1 MIARRKTRPVRA
13 GSVTIGGDAPISV
26 QSMAKTDT
34 RDPIATADQIR
45 RLEEAG
51 CEIIRVAVP
60 DLEAAEALGQIK
72 RGISIP
78 LVADIHFDYRLA
90 LKALEIGVD
99 KLRINPGN
107 IGERARVEAVVK
119 EAAARGVPIRIG
131 INAGSLERDLLTRY
145 GHATP
150 EAMVESALRHVGIL
164 EDLNFRDIVISL
176 KASDVMTTVSAY
188 RLLAERVEYP
198 LHVGIT
204 EAGTAW
210 AGSIRSAVGIG
221 TLLAGG
227 LGDTLR
233 VSLTGDPAE
242 EVRVGFEILRS
253 LGLRQR
259 GPTIISCP
267 TCGRCQ
273 VDLIGVAEEVQKRL
287 AHISA
292 PIRVAVMGCVV
303 NGPGEAQ
310 EADVGLAGGKG
321 VGLLFRRGKAVGKV
335 REDEMVD
342 ALCREAEEAARELGS

>member
-1 MIARRKTRPVRA
+1 MRA

-34 RDPIATADQIR
+34 RDPIATAGQIR

-131 INAGSLERDLLTRY
+131 INAGSLEKDLLARY
-145 GHATP
+145 GHPTP